1 MTLTPAGKLSGIATA
16 APLYVLTIGVGA
28 GVGVGVTA
36 GVGVGVGV
44 AAGVGVGLGVTT
56 GVGVGLGVITG
67 VGVGVGVGA
76 THERMSENARTEP
89 VSSLALSLTFSVHEP
104 VAD

>member
-1 MTLTPAGKLSGIATA
+1 M
-16 APLYVLTIGVGA
+16 YVLTI
-28 GVGVGVTA
+28 GVGVTA

-44 AAGVGVGLGVTT
+44 AAGVGVGLGVTTGVGVGVTT